1 VKRQGA
7 GGGGAIQP
15 GEHRRPGV
23 ERAPNP
29 VASCMCGTWQ
39 SRWGSDAALVVVGGP
54 TVRKVELP
62 SGRRMTREANAGGR
76 KATGNRDGM
85 ARLPLVVS
93 ANRPDRDLCPGLKGR

>member
-1 VKRQGA
+1 MYVRNV
-7 GGGGAIQP
+7 AIP
-15 GEHRRPGV
+15 
-23 ERAPNP
+23 
-29 VASCMCGTWQ
+29 M
-39 SRWGSDAALVVVGGP
+39 GSDAALVVVGGP
-54 TVRKVELP
+54 TVRKAELP